1 MVRTIVTTPAALLL
15 ILLMAVGSIAMW
27 LVIPL
32 AWLWVGSQLSE
43 GSQPSLGPYVLVL
56 VGIPVSMVIVGK
68 VLSTLNRAYSAITGR
83 SSNVRVTP
91 PWRRSF
97 RDERG
102 SGHQATVLDV
112 VMIIS
117 VSLALTAFGVWFFAF
132 AGSSLP
138 S

>member
-1 MVRTIVTTPAALLL
+1 MVV
-15 ILLMAVGSIAMW
+15 
-27 LVIPL
+27 
-32 AWLWVGSQLSE
+32 
-43 GSQPSLGPYVLVL
+43 
-56 VGIPVSMVIVGK
+56 VGK
-68 VLSTLNRAYSAITGR
+68 LLSTLNRAYSAITGR
-83 SSNVRVTP
+83 SSTVRVTP
-91 PWRRSF
+91 PWRRSL
-97 RDERG
+97 RAERS